1 MSMARSHLMS
11 SKVAHLNYETRQI
24 TCRAAKKI
32 SAINTPGVS
41 IPATEE
47 GREFT
52 TWLWV
57 AKELVEAGLAE
68 YSGDPLSQPEWTQV
82 HFKERLNPAG
92 PPGPLPDDFYSRAYQ
107 SFNLVKLDK
116 EKASNLGRMRARFRE
131 ILESRIGRIARMASA
146 EADSPTSPLQKEEEQ
161 LYEMVH
167 RLIAA
172 WREDLR
178 GLGE

>member
-1 MSMARSHLMS
+1 MVKGHLMS

-32 SAINTPGVS
+32 PAINTLGVS
-41 IPATEE
+41 IPAIEE

-52 TWLWV
+52 TWFW
-57 AKELVEAGLAE
+57 AANELVEAGLAQ
-68 YSGDPLSQPEWTQV
+68 YSEDPLSQTEWTQV

-92 PPGPLPDDFYSRAYQ
+92 PPGPLPDNFYARAYQ
-107 SFNLVKLDK
+107 SFNLAKLDK
-116 EKASNLGRMRARFRE
+116 EKASGLSRMRARFRD

-146 EADSPTSPLQKEEEQ
+146 EADSPISPLQKEEEQ
-161 LYEMVH
+161 LYDMVH
-167 RLIAA
+167 RLILA
-172 WREDLR
+172 WREELR

>member
-1 MSMARSHLMS
+1 MARSHLMS

-41 IPATEE
+41 IPAAEE

-68 YSGDPLSQPEWTQV
+68 YSGDPLSQTEWTQV

-92 PPGPLPDDFYSRAYQ
+92 PPGTLPDDFYSRAYQ

-116 EKASNLGRMRARFRE
+116 EKASNLSRMRARFRE

-172 WREDLR
+172 WREDIR

>member
-1 MSMARSHLMS
+1 MS

-24 TCRAAKKI
+24 TCRATKKI
-32 SAINTPGVS
+32 PAINTPGVS
-41 IPATEE
+41 IPPTEE

-52 TWLWV
+52 TWFWA

-68 YSGDPLSQPEWTQV
+68 YGEDPLSQTEWTQV

-92 PPGPLPDDFYSRAYQ
+92 PPGPLPDNFYSRAYQ
-107 SFNLVKLDK
+107 SFNLAKLDK
-116 EKASNLGRMRARFRE
+116 DKAPDLIRMRARFRDV
-131 ILESRIGRIARMASA
+131 LESRIGRIARMASA

-161 LYEMVH
+161 LYDVVH
-167 RLIAA
+167 RLISA
-172 WREDLR
+172 WREDIR

>member
-1 MSMARSHLMS
+1 MS
-11 SKVAHLNYETRQI
+11 STVAHLNYETRQI
-24 TCRAAKKI
+24 TCRATKKI
-32 SAINTPGVS
+32 PAINTPGVS
-41 IPATEE
+41 IPPIEE

-57 AKELVEAGLAE
+57 AEELVEAGLAE
-68 YSGDPLSQPEWTQV
+68 YSADPLSQTEWTQV

-92 PPGPLPDDFYSRAYQ
+92 PPGPLPDDFYARAYQ

-116 EKASNLGRMRARFRE
+116 DKASDLSRMRARFKE
-131 ILESRIGRIARMASA
+131 VLESRIGRIARMASA
-146 EADSPTSPLQKEEEQ
+146 EADSPTSSLQKEEEQ
-161 LYEMVH
+161 LYGVVH
-167 RLIAA
+167 RLISA

>member
-1 MSMARSHLMS
+1 MS

-32 SAINTPGVS
+32 PEINTLGVS
-41 IPATEE
+41 IPTIEE
-47 GREFT
+47 GHEFI
-52 TWLWV
+52 TWFWA

-68 YSGDPLSQPEWTQV
+68 YSEDPLSQTEWTQV

-92 PPGPLPDDFYSRAYQ
+92 PPGPLPDDFYAKVYQ
-107 SFNLVKLDK
+107 SFNLIKLDK
-116 EKASNLGRMRARFRE
+116 EKASNLSRIRARFKE

-146 EADSPTSPLQKEEEQ
+146 EADSPTSSLQKEEEQ

-167 RLIAA
+167 QLILA
-172 WREDLR
+172 WREEQR
-178 GLGE
+178 ELGE

>member
-1 MSMARSHLMS
+1 MS

-32 SAINTPGVS
+32 PAINTPGVS
-41 IPATEE
+41 IPAIEE
-47 GREFT
+47 GHEFT
-52 TWLWV
+52 TWFWA

-68 YSGDPLSQPEWTQV
+68 YSEDLLSQAEWTQV

-92 PPGPLPDDFYSRAYQ
+92 PPGPLPNDFYAKVYE
-107 SFNLVKLDK
+107 SFNLIKLDK
-116 EKASNLGRMRARFRE
+116 EKASNLSRMKARFKE

-146 EADSPTSPLQKEEEQ
+146 EADSPTSVLQKEEEQ
-161 LYEMVH
+161 LYDIIH
-167 RLIAA
+167 GLILA